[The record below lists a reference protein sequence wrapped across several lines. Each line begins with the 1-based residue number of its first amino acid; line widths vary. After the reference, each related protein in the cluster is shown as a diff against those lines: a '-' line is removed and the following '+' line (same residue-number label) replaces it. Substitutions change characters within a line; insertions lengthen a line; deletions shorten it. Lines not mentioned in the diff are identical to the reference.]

1 MLRRWGRTPRLSRR
15 NCWTSTLSS
24 PTCTG
29 SRYCCESGD
38 PPYVSHVLWNCSSSF
53 PGWTQGSGGKHALTA
68 RLSPIAARIYKRFRS
83 IDPDGVRASLQYRIN
98 AGDILAEFREL
109 KCNPYA
115 DRLVRVF
122 SSLGDHHLSFEDLLD
137 LFSALSERCPAAVKA
152 RWLFKVLD
160 FDEDN
165 QLGEQ
170 DVMAML
176 ERLCADKGRS
186 TGAWSRHS
194 EDHRGLAEDDKRH
207 IAQKVIAEMDL
218 GRTGSITAHELVH
231 AVLKMPDFSRAF
243 TVRP

>member
-53 PGWTQGSGGKHALTA
+53 PGWTQAGSGGKHALTA

-152 RWLFKVLD
+152 RWLFKVLGD
-160 FDEDN
+160 RRDGPGAHG
-165 QLGEQ
+165 QHHGPRAGARSAQ
-170 DVMAML
+170 DA
-176 ERLCADKGRS
+176 RLLARLHRQALASPPDTHHPSPSRGVS
-186 TGAWSRHS
+186 TRECPSFNGI
-194 EDHRGLAEDDKRH
+194 L
-207 IAQKVIAEMDL
+207 
-218 GRTGSITAHELVH
+218 
-231 AVLKMPDFSRAF
+231 
-243 TVRP
+243 